1 MVYLQNRR
9 FLPANSP
16 LRKDDEHFPDKSC
29 EKRSPPLK
37 RIYSTMQPYHHAY
50 DHAVNKFVS
59 IQNYFKT
66 RSYQLDRYLCVS
78 FYIHMIVGLVLMQL

>member
-50 DHAVNKFVS
+50 DHAVNK
-59 IQNYFKT
+59 
-66 RSYQLDRYLCVS
+66 
-78 FYIHMIVGLVLMQL
+78 